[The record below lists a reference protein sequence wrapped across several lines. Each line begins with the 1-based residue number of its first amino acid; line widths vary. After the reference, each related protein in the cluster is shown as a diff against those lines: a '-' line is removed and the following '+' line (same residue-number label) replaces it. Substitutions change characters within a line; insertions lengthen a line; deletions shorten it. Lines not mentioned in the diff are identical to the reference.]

1 MPQLEHET
9 KISVDVFSVMP
20 NVLSECFC
28 NCETSLYL
36 ICLGLSNFYFSYPP
50 ILTRGHFLGVD
61 LRDLVPKTIVRLE
74 DLSGKAIA
82 IDAYNALY
90 QFLAII
96 RQPDG
101 TPLKDSSGRV
111 TSHLSGLLYRTSN
124 LVELGTKPIY
134 VFDGAPPALK
144 EVEIKRRR
152 KVKEEAM
159 VQYERAL
166 KEGKTE
172 EARMYAQVTSQLKD
186 YMAEDSKNLLGLMGI
201 PWIQAP
207 SEGEAQAAHLTKKGA
222 ADYCAS
228 QDYDSL
234 LFGAPRFVR
243 NVTISGRRK
252 LPSKNVYVEV
262 VPEVVELEQVL
273 KECGITYEQLVDVG
287 ILIGT
292 DFNPDGIKGLGPK
305 TALKLIKEHGTLENA
320 IPHIK
325 NAEFPVEPQRI
336 REIFLHPTVTDDYR
350 IEWKEPD
357 VEAVVNFICRGRDFS
372 EDRVRKALQK
382 MQRGIT
388 EEKGKTTL
396 EKWFG

>member
-1 MPQLEHET
+1 
-9 KISVDVFSVMP
+9 
-20 NVLSECFC
+20 
-28 NCETSLYL
+28 
-36 ICLGLSNFYFSYPP
+36 
-50 ILTRGHFLGVD
+50 LGVD
-61 LRDLVPKTIVRLE
+61 LRDLVPKTAVKLE
-74 DLSGKAIA
+74 DLCGKAIA

-101 TPLKDSSGRV
+101 TPLEDSSGRV

-124 LVELGTKPIY
+124 LVELGTRPIY

-166 KEGKTE
+166 KAGKTE

-186 YMAEDSKNLLGLMGI
+186 YMAEDSKNLLRLMGI

-262 VPEVVELEQVL
+262 VPEVVELDQVL

-336 REIFLHPTVTDDYR
+336 REIFLHPTITDNYR

-357 VEAVVNFICRGRDFS
+357 VEAVVDFMCRGRDFS
-372 EDRVRKALQK
+372 EDRVRKAMQK

-388 EEKGKTTL
+388 QEKGKTTL

>member
-1 MPQLEHET
+1 LEWG
-9 KISVDVFSVMP
+9 
-20 NVLSECFC
+20 
-28 NCETSLYL
+28 Y
-36 ICLGLSNFYFSYPP
+36 
-50 ILTRGHFLGVD
+50 FLGVD
-61 LRDLVPKTIVRLE
+61 LRDLVPKTVVKLE
-74 DLSGKAIA
+74 DLGGKSIA
-82 IDAYNALY
+82 IDGYNALY

-124 LVELGTKPIY
+124 LVELGIKPIY

-152 KVKEEAM
+152 KVKEEAL
-159 VQYERAL
+159 VLYERAL
-166 KEGKTE
+166 KEGKPE
-172 EARMYAQVTSQLKD
+172 EARVYAQATSHLKD
-186 YMAEDSKNLLGLMGI
+186 YMAEDSKRLLDLLGI

-207 SEGEAQAAHLTKKGA
+207 SEGEAQAAHLTRKGE

-234 LFGAPRFVR
+234 LFGAPRFIR
-243 NVTISGRRK
+243 NITISGRRK
-252 LPSKNVYVEV
+252 LPSKNIYVEV
-262 VPEVVELEQVL
+262 VPEVVEMDQVL

-320 IPHIK
+320 IPHVK

-336 REIFLHPTVTDDYR
+336 RDIFLHPTVTNDYK
-350 IEWKEPD
+350 IEWKDPD
-357 VEAVVNFICRGRDFS
+357 VEGVVDFMCRGRDFS
-372 EDRVRKALQK
+372 EDRVRKALEK
-382 MQRGIT
+382 MQRGIVK
-388 EEKGKTTL
+388 EKGKTTL